1 MEAVI
6 LLKYFT
12 ELETDRLRIRRLK
25 KTDAGDMYEYACLDD
40 VTKYLLWSPHR
51 SLRHTQTYLSSVQ
64 KFYRDGSY
72 FDYAVILKAENKMIG
87 TCGFAHIFEGD
98 NSAEIGYVI
107 NPDYQGNGYA
117 TEAVKGFISYGFR
130 DLGLNRIEARYMV
143 GNCASRRVMEKCGM
157 KFEGVHRSLM
167 LVKGEY
173 KDIGVCAILKDEFVK
188 AGVSIPIKVKT
199 SPYLRF

>member
-1 MEAVI
+1 MEAVNS
-6 LLKYFT
+6 LRYFT
-12 ELETDRLRIRRLK
+12 GLETDRLLLRRMK
-25 KTDAGDMYEYACLDD
+25 KSDAEDMYEYACLDD

-51 SLRHTQTYLSSVQ
+51 SLRHTQTYLASVQ

-72 FDYAVILKAENKMIG
+72 FDYAVILKSENKMIG

-107 NPDYQGNGYA
+107 NPKYKGSGYA
-117 TEAVKGFISYGFR
+117 TEAVKGIISYGFR
-130 DLGLNRIEARYMV
+130 DLGFNRIEARYMV
-143 GNCASRRVMEKCGM
+143 GNNASRRVMEKCGM
-157 KFEGVHRSLM
+157 QFEGIHRSLM

-188 AGVSIPIKVKT
+188 SGVSIPIKVTT